1 MQKRVGSWSDL
12 ALLSEHHLLVV
23 SGGLLHPIFI
33 RSGASPLGA
42 FTLSLCSRNSKILV
56 ECLTPDF
63 RGDLEAVE
71 KVALSGLDVY
81 AHNVE
86 TVPELQR

>member
-1 MQKRVGSWSDL
+1 VIKIHGCVHFQ
-12 ALLSEHHLLVV
+12 LL
-23 SGGLLHPIFI
+23 F
-33 RSGASPLGA
+33 
-42 FTLSLCSRNSKILV
+42 FRNSKIVV

-63 RGDLEAVE
+63 RGDLNAVE

>member
-1 MQKRVGSWSDL
+1 MVFF
-12 ALLSEHHLLVV
+12 AVLSFFSHRDT
-23 SGGLLHPIFI
+23 SPI
-33 RSGASPLGA
+33 GA
-42 FTLSLCSRNSKILV
+42 FILSLPFRNSKILV

-63 RGDLEAVE
+63 RGDLKAVE

>member
-1 MQKRVGSWSDL
+1 MVCPGPPQQG
-12 ALLSEHHLLVV
+12 
-23 SGGLLHPIFI
+23 
-33 RSGASPLGA
+33 SGAAAVTLGQRGQ
-42 FTLSLCSRNSKILV
+42 LCRQQSCRFFVFCSGLVFLPSRNPKILV

-63 RGDLEAVE
+63 RGDLRAVE